1 MVPALPGTRLM
12 NLPLFS
18 LFLAAFGI
26 ATSSFIVAGLLPEI
40 SADMGVTIP
49 VAGLLVTVYSVGVAL
64 GGPAM
69 SLLTSR
75 FPRKPTILTLI
86 AVFIVGQAF
95 CALAPTYE
103 LLLGARLVISLTHG
117 TFFGLAAIIAVSI
130 VAPEKRA
137 GAISLVFAGITV
149 ANIIGIP
156 GGTAIGHAW
165 GWRAAFWSVG
175 GLAVV
180 AFAAMAFLLPANSAP
195 RPAGAGLAQ
204 QFRVLGRH
212 QVYLTYAVIVILML
226 GVFVSFT
233 YIAPLLINAT
243 HIPPDFVPWML
254 LIFGVGS
261 TAGLFL
267 GGRLGDRNPGATLL
281 LGFSAQVV
289 LYLLLPLMIESAW
302 AVGVLLFLIGFAAF
316 VVNAPLQNRVLKG
329 AADAPDLASTLM
341 SSMFNVGIASGATIG
356 SVMLSQGATYAQ
368 LPWVGFALAIPA
380 TALVAVAVWLDSRPA
395 KPVAS

>member
-1 MVPALPGTRLM
+1 M

-49 VAGLLVTVYSVGVAL
+49 VAGLLVTAYSFGVAV
-64 GGPAM
+64 GGPVM
-69 SLLTSR
+69 SLLTSC
-75 FPRKPTILTLI
+75 FTRKPTILALV
-86 AVFIVGQAF
+86 AVFIAGQVL

-117 TFFGLAAIIAVSI
+117 TFFGLAAIIAVS
-130 VAPEKRA
+130 VVPPERRA
-137 GAISLVFAGITV
+137 AAISLVFAGITV

-156 GGTAIGHAW
+156 GGTAIGHAF

-175 GLAVV
+175 ALAVV
-180 AFAAMAFLLPANSAP
+180 AFATMAVLLPANSAP

-212 QVYLTYAVIVILML
+212 QVYLTYLIILILML
-226 GVFVSFT
+226 GVWVSFT
-233 YIAPLLINAT
+233 YIVPLLVNAA
-243 HIPPDFVPWML
+243 HIPQELVPWLL

-261 TAGLFL
+261 TLGLFL
-267 GGRLGDRNPGATLL
+267 GGRLGDRNPSATLS
-281 LGFSAQVV
+281 LGFGAQVL
-289 LYLLLPLMIESAW
+289 LYLLFPLLIENPW
-302 AVGVLLFLIGFAAF
+302 AVTVLLFLIGFAAF

-356 SVMLSQGATYAQ
+356 SVMLSQGASYAH
-368 LPWVGFALAIPA
+368 LPWVAFALAIPA
-380 TALVAVAVWLDSRPA
+380 TGLVILAAWLDSRPR
-395 KPVAS
+395 PVAG